1 MTYRTALMS
10 AVACAMLAACGGSSD
25 GAPVAVT
32 PPSTG
37 GGGGTTPTPP
47 VATSTEL
54 GSFDDAKA
62 FLLRGSWGGTESEI
76 DALVGTDA
84 ADWLRAEFA
93 KGPTD
98 LVGYYDPS
106 ASLYEQGPLADF
118 RKLWWDDT
126 LSGRADLRAR
136 TTFALSQILVASAGP
151 GSNINAATRLRMS
164 VYLDVLS
171 RHAFGNY
178 RDLLEDVT
186 YTPQMGEFLTYFA
199 NRKAADDG
207 SRQPDENYAREIMQL
222 FTIGLVELNMD
233 GTPKLDAS
241 GQPMET
247 YTNADVQGL
256 ARVFTGLAS
265 RKARRAAAG

>member
-1 MTYRTALMS
+1 MAL
-10 AVACAMLAACGGSSD
+10 D
-25 GAPVAVT
+25 
-32 PPSTG
+32 
-37 GGGGTTPTPP
+37 
-47 VATSTEL
+47 
-54 GSFDDAKA
+54 
-62 FLLRGSWGGTESEI
+62 FLLRASWGANADEI
-76 DALVGTDA
+76 DALVDTDA

-93 KGPTD
+93 KGPTE

-136 TTFALSQILVASAGP
+136 AVFALSQILVAS
-151 GSNINAATRLRMS
+151 GSPSANQDAANRVRMS

-178 RDLLEDVT
+178 RDLLEEVT
-186 YTPQMGEFLTYFA
+186 YTPQMGEFLTYFG

-233 GTPKLDAS
+233 GTPKLGSD
-241 GQPMET
+241 GQPVET

-256 ARVFTGLAS
+256 ARVFTGLAYPCTS
-265 RKARRAAAG
+265 ALV